1 MGAVCLRARGIS
13 SRPVNGGGSP
23 CRIADE
29 HGALVIAWD
38 SNRDQG
44 PFSCP
49 ECKRGVTLK
58 KGQFIIHHFAHNPGS
73 NCSYGTGESW
83 EHWQAKYEMYHAL
96 LAHPQVSELQVELP
110 LGPVRPDISFRW
122 NNEVMV
128 AIELQRSSLPT
139 ADVARRTS
147 IYDEKGIA
155 VLWVL
160 LPRDRFWA
168 GVCCSTK
175 VWERFLHELYNDKIF
190 CWHGGQKLFSTH
202 LDPYKLRTEYR
213 ERYNRHLGIWCTKEI
228 SHFSKRS
235 RIPRWDDI
243 VQITDLRVIEVLA
256 QQRGQFSLPKARLW
270 SR

>member
-1 MGAVCLRARGIS
+1 MLSAF
-13 SRPVNGGGSP
+13 N
-23 CRIADE
+23 E
-29 HGALVIAWD
+29 HGALVIAWE

-96 LAHPQVSELQVELP
+96 LAHSQVSELQVELP

-122 NNEVMV
+122 N
-128 AIELQRSSLPT
+128 
-139 ADVARRTS
+139 
-147 IYDEKGIA
+147 
-155 VLWVL
+155 
-160 LPRDRFWA
+160 
-168 GVCCSTK
+168 
-175 VWERFLHELYNDKIF
+175 
-190 CWHGGQKLFSTH
+190 GGQKLFSTH

>member
-1 MGAVCLRARGIS
+1 MRAWRDRHSAPQRITSLMVVFDSTGVLWCFCFTVFSLSVSLSRGRFTPSACHRSEKNI
-13 SRPVNGGGSP
+13 VKF
-23 CRIADE
+23 
-29 HGALVIAWD
+29 
-38 SNRDQG
+38 
-44 PFSCP
+44 FSLFN
-49 ECKRGVTLK
+49 ERY
-58 KGQFIIHHFAHNPGS
+58 
-73 NCSYGTGESW
+73 CSASKCGCS
-83 EHWQAKYEMYHAL
+83 
-96 LAHPQVSELQVELP
+96 VQVELP
-110 LGPVRPDISFRW
+110 IGPVRPDISFRW

-160 LPRDRFWA
+160 LPRNRFWA
-168 GVCCSTK
+168 GVRCSTK

-190 CWHGGQKLFSTH
+190 CWHVGQELFSTH
-202 LDPYKLRTEYR
+202 LDPYILRTEYR

-243 VQITDLRVIEVLA
+243 VPITDLKVIEVLA
-256 QQRGQFSLPKARLW
+256 QQRGQFSLLKARLW